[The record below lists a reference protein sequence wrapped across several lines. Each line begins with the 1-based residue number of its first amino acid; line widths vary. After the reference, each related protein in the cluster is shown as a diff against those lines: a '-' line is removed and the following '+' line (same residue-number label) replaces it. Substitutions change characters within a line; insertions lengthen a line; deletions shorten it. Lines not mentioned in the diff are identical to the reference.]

1 MKPYKDSDN
10 DSNIEAYE
18 YGDNWI
24 TIRFK
29 DDSEYDYSDEVVSH
43 YVLNQMK
50 LLADEGDGLNT
61 FINKNKTRYKSKR

>member
-1 MKPYKDSDN
+1 MKQYKDTDN

-29 DDSEYDYSDEVVSH
+29 DDSEYDYSNETVSQ
-43 YVLNQMK
+43 YELNQMK
-50 LLADEGDGLNT
+50 LLADEGDGLNA
-61 FINKNKTRYKSKR
+61 FINKNKPPYKSKR